1 MFKSLG
7 ICRNKPEAPSQL
19 SEWECFAQAFAGLA
33 GFFLELVFRE
43 RAVWVAVCGKMN
55 VFNEN
60 LKTRCQSNDVLI
72 IRNREESMQPPNP
85 SD

>member
-1 MFKSLG
+1 MFCSSFCWTGRFL
-7 ICRNKPEAPSQL
+7 
-19 SEWECFAQAFAGLA
+19 
-33 GFFLELVFRE
+33 LELVFRE

-72 IRNREESMQPPNP
+72 IGNKEESMQPPNP

>member
-1 MFKSLG
+1 MFCS
-7 ICRNKPEAPSQL
+7 
-19 SEWECFAQAFAGLA
+19 
-33 GFFLELVFRE
+33 GFCWTSRFLLELVFRE
-43 RAVWVAVCGKMN
+43 RAVWVAVCGKMI

-72 IRNREESMQPPNP
+72 IRNREESMQPSNP